1 MPAPLVLPTIS
12 RACAR
17 GRQQNSG
24 SKEAATML
32 GTVGTGNWQFC
43 YETSWQTFDR
53 QFKVIV
59 PILKE
64 AKAEYAT
71 LQ

>member
-1 MPAPLVLPTIS
+1 
-12 RACAR
+12 
-17 GRQQNSG
+17 
-24 SKEAATML
+24 ML
-32 GTVGTGNWQFC
+32 GKVGTGNRQFC

-59 PILKE
+59 PIPKE

>member
-1 MPAPLVLPTIS
+1 
-12 RACAR
+12 
-17 GRQQNSG
+17 
-24 SKEAATML
+24 ML
-32 GTVGTGNWQFC
+32 GTVGTGNRQSC
-43 YETSWQTFDR
+43 YETSWQTSDR